1 MFPATTFASF
11 MPRAFLAVVVPVL
24 FGAVVFLALFLI
36 LFLVAF
42 RSAKRLSS
50 RSLRTFVKLG
60 ATMGVALSAIL
71 LAGFVWA
78 VYPHTVRGP
87 VVYSPDGKHVA
98 VVTWAVGPLVVND
111 DIATVKVRHWWSGI
125 FAAKVFSG
133 PGYSDDPDDLQVR
146 WIDNDHLLIRYD
158 KWFGYDYSHAC
169 TPHVFGV
176 EVTCE
181 PRP

>member
-1 MFPATTFASF
+1 
-11 MPRAFLAVVVPVL
+11 MPHAYLAVVVPVL
-24 FGAVVFLALFLI
+24 FGAVGLLTLFLI

-50 RSLRTFVKLG
+50 PWLRRFVQFGTIL
-60 ATMGVALSAIL
+60 GVALSVML
-71 LAGFVWA
+71 LGGLVWA
-78 VYPHTVRGP
+78 TYPSTVRGP
-87 VVYSPDGKHVA
+87 MVYSPDGKHA
-98 VVTWAVGPLVVND
+98 ALVTWDVGPLVVSD
-111 DIATVKVRHWWSGI
+111 DIATVKVRHRSGI
-125 FAAKVFSG
+125 FAAEVFSG
-133 PGYSDDPDDLQVR
+133 PGYSNDPDELQVR

-169 TPHVFGV
+169 TSHAFGV

>member
-1 MFPATTFASF
+1 MFSAATFPSF
-11 MPRAFLAVVVPVL
+11 TPTAYVAVVMPVL
-24 FGAVVFLALFLI
+24 FFAVVLLALFLT

-42 RSAKRLSS
+42 RSAKHLSS
-50 RSLRTFVKLG
+50 PWLRGFAQFG
-60 ATMGVALSAIL
+60 ATVGVALSVIL
-71 LAGFVWA
+71 FAGFLWA
-78 VYPHTVRGP
+78 MYPRTVRGP
-87 VVYSPDGKHVA
+87 VAYAPDGKHVA

-111 DIATVKVRHWWSGI
+111 DIATVKVRHRSGI
-125 FAAKVFSG
+125 FSARVFSG
-133 PGYSDDPDDLQVR
+133 PGYSNDPNDLQVR

-169 TPHVFGV
+169 TPHAFGV